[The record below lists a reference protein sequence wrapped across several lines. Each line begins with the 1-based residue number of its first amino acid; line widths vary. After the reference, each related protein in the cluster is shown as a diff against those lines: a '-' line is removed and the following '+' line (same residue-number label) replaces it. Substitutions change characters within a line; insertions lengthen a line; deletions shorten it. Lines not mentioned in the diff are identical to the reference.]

1 MERSEPDASTKD
13 PIVLPRRSARDV
25 LNDAVDLYLVAP
37 SHDRSEIT
45 AFAALVGGL
54 LDVADA
60 GRRRDVAR
68 LLSRRPDTP
77 PEIARRLA
85 LDAIEIAEPMILHS
99 PVLTSSDLIAIMRR
113 SPDHVHCVG
122 RRLDLAPDVAA
133 VLVDATVVPPAPAP
147 VVEARRRRTDLDATM
162 PTAAP
167 QIEAPRRILAPRP
180 AEPAAETAQR
190 TVQPARVT
198 RELPPP
204 LFDVAPRP
212 AAPKPAERTIPPVPA
227 VPTLPAAAKAPTAP
241 MPTPTQMPP
250 LAPRAPMAQSV
261 PEMPARRDDGL
272 PELAIWLRLD
282 AAARWRALQA
292 ATIEAALRPAPPRA
306 SAHDPVM
313 LAERLLSGA
322 VAGDME
328 FLVTA
333 FSEHLALAPD
343 VVAAAFDDP
352 SCETLA
358 ILLLAGGVG
367 EIRATSILLHHL
379 GAAADV
385 GQLQDLVA
393 LLERTPRRTAERL
406 VAAWRDDET
415 RSRPKT
421 VLRQTDAAERREA
434 AGRARDMGTGEAR
447 RPATTTTRR
456 A

>member
-1 MERSEPDASTKD
+1 MERPEPAASTKD
-13 PIVLPRRSARDV
+13 PIVLQRRSARDV

-37 SHDRSEIT
+37 SHDRSEIA

-60 GRRRDVAR
+60 ERRRQVAA
-68 LLSRRPDTP
+68 LLARRPDTP

-85 LDAIEIAEPMILHS
+85 LDDIEIAEAMILHS
-99 PVLTSSDLIAIMRR
+99 PVLTSSDLIVVMRR
-113 SPDHVHCVG
+113 GPDHVRCVG

-133 VLVDATVVPPAPAP
+133 VLVDATVVPPSPAP
-147 VVEARRRRTDLDATM
+147 HVEARRRRADGEATM
-162 PTAAP
+162 PIAAP
-167 QIEAPRRILAPRP
+167 RTETARPMLPPRP
-180 AEPAAETAQR
+180 AEPAAETAPR
-190 TVQPARVT
+190 IVAPVIAPRD
-198 RELPPP
+198 LPP

-212 AAPKPAERTIPPVPA
+212 AAPRPAAPQPTTQAATPAAPPMPLRQPVPTAPA
-227 VPTLPAAAKAPTAP
+227 VPAAAS
-241 MPTPTQMPP
+241 
-250 LAPRAPMAQSV
+250 LD
-261 PEMPARRDDGL
+261 MPARRDDGL
-272 PELAIWLRLD
+272 PELSIWLRLD

-292 ATIEAALRPAPPRA
+292 ATIEAALRPAPVR
-306 SAHDPVM
+306 SSGHDPAM
-313 LAERLLSGA
+313 LADRLLSGA
-322 VAGDME
+322 VAGDRA

-333 FSEHLALAPD
+333 FAEHLALAPE

-352 SCETLA
+352 TSETLA

-379 GAAADV
+379 GVKADV

-406 VAAWRDDET
+406 IAAWRDDET

>member
-1 MERSEPDASTKD
+1 MERPEPDASTKD
-13 PIVLPRRSARDV
+13 PIVLQRRSPRDV
-25 LNDAVDLYLVAP
+25 LSDAVDLYLVAP
-37 SHDRSEIT
+37 SHDRGEIA

-60 GRRRDVAR
+60 ERRRQVAG
-68 LLSRRPDTP
+68 LLARRPDTP

-85 LDAIEIAEPMILHS
+85 LDEIEIAEPVILHS
-99 PVLTSSDLIAIMRR
+99 PVLTSSDLIVIMRR
-113 SPDHVHCVG
+113 GPAHVRCVG

-133 VLVDATVVPPAPAP
+133 VLVDATVVPPSPAP
-147 VVEARRRRTDLDATM
+147 HVEARRRRADLEASM
-162 PTAAP
+162 PIAAP
-167 QIEAPRRILAPRP
+167 RAETARPLPSPRP
-180 AEPAAETAQR
+180 AEPAEETAPR
-190 TVQPARVT
+190 IVAPTIAKPAIAPRD
-198 RELPPP
+198 LPP

-212 AAPKPAERTIPPVPA
+212 AAPR
-227 VPTLPAAAKAPTAP
+227 PAAPQPAAQAAPPMPTRPAAPTAP
-241 MPTPTQMPP
+241 VMQAAAALDTPT
-250 LAPRAPMAQSV
+250 
-261 PEMPARRDDGL
+261 RRDDGL
-272 PELAIWLRLD
+272 PELSIWLRLD

-292 ATIEAALRPAPPRA
+292 ATIEAALRPAPAR
-306 SAHDPVM
+306 SNGHDPAM

-322 VAGDME
+322 VAGDRA

-333 FSEHLALAPD
+333 FAEHLTLAPE
-343 VVAAAFDDP
+343 VAAAAFDDP

-379 GAAADV
+379 GATADV

-393 LLERTPRRTAERL
+393 LIERTPRRTAERL

-434 AGRARDMGTGEAR
+434 AGRARDLGTGEAR